1 MKYYDQKL
9 GASFVDITP
18 TDAKDKKVFLGS
30 INPWRTD
37 VYYLESENTYHIMG
51 IKYADLRFINGK
63 YGIPSDVYQQI
74 KKREKIPVDAE
85 FRFSLYKNDRIKV
98 IDTVTNE
105 EIELRFWSRTMPNV
119 LGYVELKPIFQ
130 DKFRS
135 EQILQI
141 YGKVAKSGQFIKR
154 LSKNSQVIYKVNT
167 DELGNPYY
175 ILKES
180 QNPKNIIDNSNQT
193 E

>member
-1 MKYYDQKL
+1 
-9 GASFVDITP
+9 
-18 TDAKDKKVFLGS
+18 
-30 INPWRTD
+30 
-37 VYYLESENTYHIMG
+37 MG

-105 EIELRFWSRTMPNV
+105 EIELRFWSRTLPVKIN
-119 LGYVELKPIFQ
+119 YVELKPLYQ
-130 DKFRS
+130 DKFSS
-135 EQILQI
+135 EQFLPI
-141 YGKVAKSGQFIKR
+141 YGKVAKSGQFLKR
-154 LSKNSQVIYKVNT
+154 LSSKNQLIYKVNT

-180 QNPKNIIDNSNQT
+180 QNPKNIIDNSNKT